1 MISQKIELI
10 FFIKSEFFKN
20 LHFLKKYLDLPE
32 VANSWMYDNVTGDFK
47 LNWFYGEFDLN
58 KNEIIE
64 KSLQGDA
71 VIENAKIRFE
81 NSLEEINT
89 TKVNV
94 NFKNSTLHF
103 DLVDAI
109 YKEKSLKIVL

>member
-10 FFIKSEFFKN
+10 FYKSEFLK
-20 LHFLKKYLDLPE
+20 LTFLKKYLDLPE

-64 KSLQGDA
+64 KSLQ
-71 VIENAKIRFE
+71 R
-81 NSLEEINT
+81 
-89 TKVNV
+89 
-94 NFKNSTLHF
+94 
-103 DLVDAI
+103 
-109 YKEKSLKIVL
+109 